1 MKQII
6 SVVTFSAILFT
17 ACTGSTKKTDEQT
30 AANMD
35 MQHAEEGHMN
45 ENGEAMHQHD
55 QEMGD
60 AMGHD
65 MDSSMVMVQESNST
79 ALVLDAYLKIKN
91 ALVED
96 DDKAAARAGKDLVN
110 AFDNIDESSV
120 SSEKMSE
127 MKDIIADAR
136 ENADHISESKGDI
149 EHQREHFD
157 MLSTDVNDMISI
169 AGADRSLYRIF
180 CPMYNNSEG
189 AYWLS
194 ESKDIKNPFF
204 GSKMSDCGEVRS
216 KIVIE

>member
-6 SVVTFSAILFT
+6 SVFTFSAILFT
-17 ACTGSTKKTDEQT
+17 ACTGSSNKTDEQT

-35 MQHAEEGHMN
+35 MQHAEEGQLH

-55 QEMGD
+55 QEMGN
-60 AMGHD
+60 AMEHD
-65 MDSSMVMVQESNST
+65 MDSTMIIVQDSKST

-120 SSEKMSE
+120 SPEKMGE
-127 MKDIIADAR
+127 LKDIVDDAR
-136 ENADHISESKGDI
+136 ENADHISESQGNI

-180 CPMYNNSEG
+180 CSMYNNHEG

-194 ESKDIKNPFF
+194 ESRDIKNPFF
-204 GSKMSDCGEVRS
+204 GSKMSDCGEVSS
-216 KIVIE
+216 KIVVE